1 MWPWVHWV
9 VDPLIVSV
17 SMVKHSPLAPL
28 LVVVVSQK
36 AVRLV
41 MFSSTAVFLLVIP
54 ELYSLASNGGAV
66 DFMLVIAWLT
76 GSFDQ

>member
-1 MWPWVHWV
+1 MG
-9 VDPLIVSV
+9 LARSV
-17 SMVKHSPLAPL
+17 KFPARDRGPV
-28 LVVVVSQK
+28 VVVVSQK

-54 ELYSLASNGGAV
+54 ELYSLASNSGAV